1 MKVSL
6 VPNRPVI
13 GRTAESSRA
22 SGTYAGIESAP
33 QSSAQVAIS
42 DSSKKMLEQQD
53 GDIDMARVDAL
64 RDAIANGKLRI
75 DTSRIADGLIASAR
89 ELLD

>member
-13 GRTAESSRA
+13 SRTAESNRA
-22 SGTYAGIESAP
+22 SNAYGGIESAP